1 MEMVKK
7 YFGHA
12 FENTDT
18 LKGLIIKILVYIV
31 VDFICGLV
39 IGIIGKI
46 PVIGLVAGILGSLVG
61 LYFLVSI
68 VLAILNYLKVL
79 K

>member
-18 LKGLIIKILVYIV
+18 LKGLLIKILVYIV
-31 VDFICGLV
+31 IDAICGVV
-39 IGIIGKI
+39 IGLLGKI
-46 PVIGLVAGILGSLVG
+46 PVIGLLAGILGTLVG
-61 LYFLVSI
+61 LYFLVSV